1 MKKCL
6 YCAEEIQDE
15 AIKCRHCGEF
25 LENSSPMAVAEAI
38 LPLPFRTWAIVV
50 ALGSVGPL
58 ALPMIWWHPRMRT
71 TWKIVISLVV
81 ILLTWYMYQF
91 TLEVFKKL
99 SEFQQIL
106 QGI

>member
-1 MKKCL
+1 
-6 YCAEEIQDE
+6 
-15 AIKCRHCGEF
+15 
-25 LENSSPMAVAEAI
+25 MAVAEAI